1 MTLSEFF
8 SMNGYGFYVWNSF
21 GMTALLMLGELI
33 MVKKQN
39 RTILQRLRRIIHL
52 QPDGETQS

>member
-8 SMNGYGFYVWNSF
+8 SMNGYGFYVWSSF

-33 MVKKQN
+33 LVKKHN
-39 RTILQRLRRIIHL
+39 RTILKRLRRIIRL
-52 QPDGETQS
+52 QAEQETSL

>member
-8 SMNGYGFYVWNSF
+8 SVNGYGFYIWSSF

-39 RTILQRLRRIIHL
+39 QTILQRLRRIIRMQTDREAQL
-52 QPDGETQS
+52 

>member
-8 SMNGYGFYVWNSF
+8 AMNGYGFYVWSSF

-33 MVKKQN
+33 MVKKQS
-39 RTILQRLRRIIHL
+39 RTIMQRLRRIIRL
-52 QPDGETQS
+52 QTDGETQA